1 MRNRFTFVASCLSF
15 LAAGLGA
22 GLPVGGCT
30 SSNPQQV
37 TDLAMTLDMSVSVD
51 LATPP
56 DQTVLPPDLVPGCG
70 FGQTLTAG
78 SCACDAAHPTL
89 CTGNVY
95 CCGGTQTCL
104 PTAGPRGETR
114 CSGPSVRE
122 SPAMG
127 YDLVRNNLILRTGT
141 CLDGGQNPVL
151 CTDQWTLGQ
160 VTWDVQQ
167 PATAITP
174 RLGSIM
180 AWLPSKQQLLLF
192 GGQTILN
199 NAGSAVNDLYAW
211 TGTDWSKLAPATL
224 PSARTYSA
232 MAYDA
237 GRQVMVLFGG
247 TDKTNTAQ
255 SDTWEYN
262 GTTWKMLAPANEPNA
277 REGHGMVYDPGTKRI
292 VVHAGLVA
300 GAYDRDTWVYDGNDW
315 TQLANNAAMAV
326 HGYFAMA
333 YDPGR
338 GVTVLYGGENTAAGN
353 TVVLGETWEFNGTT
367 WAQRTPAVT
376 PGKRTKAAM
385 AYDQGRKQMVLF
397 GGNNGTTLLKDAWSW
412 NGTTWT
418 QIY

>member
-1 MRNRFTFVASCLSF
+1 MRNRFTLVASCLSF
-15 LAAGLGA
+15 LAAGS
-22 GLPVGGCT
+22 CT

-37 TDLAMTLDMSVSVD
+37 LDMSVAVDMSVNVD

-56 DQTVLPPDLVPGCG
+56 DQTVVPPDLVPACG
-70 FGQTLTAG
+70 FGQTLNAG
-78 SCACDAAHPTL
+78 SCVCDAVHTTL
-89 CTGNVY
+89 CSGNVY
-95 CCGGTQTCL
+95 CCGSAQTCL
-104 PTAGPRGETR
+104 PAAGPRGETR

-141 CLDGGQNPVL
+141 CLDGGQNPIL
-151 CTDQWTLGQ
+151 CSDQWTLGQ
-160 VTWDVQQ
+160 VTWDPQT

-174 RLGSIM
+174 RLGSTM

-199 NAGSAVNDLYAW
+199 NAASAVNDLYAW
-211 TGTDWSKLAPATL
+211 TGTDWSKLAPATS
-224 PSARTYSA
+224 PSARNYSA
-232 MAYDA
+232 MAYDT

-247 TDKTNTAQ
+247 TDKTDNAQ

-262 GTTWKMLAPANEPNA
+262 GTTWKALAPNTEPNA
-277 REGHGMVYDPGTKRI
+277 REGHGMIYDPGTKRI
-292 VVHAGLVA
+292 VMHAGLVA
-300 GAYDRDTWVYDGNDW
+300 GVYDRDTWVYDGNDW
-315 TQLANNAAMAV
+315 SQLANNAAMAV

-333 YDPGR
+333 YDPDR
-338 GVTVLYGGENTAAGN
+338 KVTVLYGGENTAAGN

-367 WAQRTPAVT
+367 WTQRTPAAN

-385 AYDQGRKQMVLF
+385 AYDPVRKQMVLF
-397 GGNNGTTLLKDAWSW
+397 GGNNGTNLLRDAWTW
-412 NGTTWT
+412 DGTTWA